1 MRLFNRDMNSGGGC
15 VMFAERNDQEFGY
28 SEEIETDNGI
38 SSHEEHIQTGIERP
52 IIDIKIENKK
62 ESDNELYQVFKEAS
76 INFTI
81 EPLKLK

>member
-1 MRLFNRDMNSGGGC
+1 MRLFNRDMNSGGGF
-15 VMFAERNDQEFGY
+15 VMFAERNDQELGY

-38 SSHEEHIQTGIERP
+38 SSHEEHIQTGEERP